1 MHKRIKR
8 LLLTLLVALLSPFEV
23 YGYDGQLFD
32 GMAQLDERPGFEKSI
47 SRVRDA
53 GIYKI
58 ALFARSR
65 KYLGENEEELLNL
78 YKDNKDLIVL
88 GAPKYFLHK
97 NDIGKIIPQIRI
109 AIGRLILESSNPPI
123 N

>member
-1 MHKRIKR
+1 MNIQSYFERDLGNSMHKRMKR

-23 YGYDGQLFD
+23 YGYEGPLFD
-32 GMAQLDERPGFEKSI
+32 AMAQLDEKPGFEKAI

-65 KYLGENEEELLNL
+65 EYLG
-78 YKDNKDLIVL
+78 
-88 GAPKYFLHK
+88 
-97 NDIGKIIPQIRI
+97 
-109 AIGRLILESSNPPI
+109 
-123 N
+123 

>member
-1 MHKRIKR
+1 MMICSMKIKSMKKFFLKYDCDHLKR

-23 YGYDGQLFD
+23 YGYEGPLFD
-32 GMAQLDERPGFEKSI
+32 AMAQLDEKPGFEKAI

-65 KYLGENEEELLNL
+65 EYLGENEKALLNL
-78 YKDNKDLIVL
+78 HTVSYTHLTLPTKRIV
-88 GAPKYFLHK
+88 
-97 NDIGKIIPQIRI
+97 
-109 AIGRLILESSNPPI
+109 
-123 N
+123 